1 MINEKYIYSTISG
14 GKKMSLKDEETNM
27 LCYFVFIGIA
37 VKNCEKDTFPKNL
50 KFVFSLEDI
59 NLLEKLIKSKVKN
72 NVFEF
77 DPPHGYYI
85 YNNDIEETVSI
96 LKNNLD
102 EYLNDKDENIHYI
115 YIDDIS
121 RFNTLLNRLHDS
133 LSEEFEEYKHSILND
148 IWIRMSPN
156 DLDDIYKFL
165 DKQILFIES
174 KFFTVP
180 NILSNEYNKESYI
193 CDIGDYKVMYN
204 ICDSG
209 VWCETNRKVS
219 ITMKNKYFKNRVLFL
234 PDIYFETIVEDGR
247 NVCYIYAIQNHKH
260 VSKCFDKKSAK
271 EDLLVVKKQLK
282 NKSINYKFILTL
294 EFFIQILKENGIY
307 DIKVPLLQLFNY
319 DYHISMSEE
328 FKKRMVYFEE
338 KVRKGKIPPD
348 DTIYEQ
354 IKEVYDNVVDKEDII
369 SKNKTEKLV
378 ETFMLVEEKF
388 QDIEILSE
396 PFIEDENLLVKVLD
410 ISKDKS
416 LKRIL
421 K

>member
-1 MINEKYIYSTISG
+1 M
-14 GKKMSLKDEETNM
+14 
-27 LCYFVFIGIA
+27 
-37 VKNCEKDTFPKNL
+37 
-50 KFVFSLEDI
+50 
-59 NLLEKLIKSKVKN
+59 
-72 NVFEF
+72 
-77 DPPHGYYI
+77 
-85 YNNDIEETVSI
+85 
-96 LKNNLD
+96 
-102 EYLNDKDENIHYI
+102 
-115 YIDDIS
+115 
-121 RFNTLLNRLHDS
+121 
-133 LSEEFEEYKHSILND
+133 
-148 IWIRMSPN
+148 
-156 DLDDIYKFL
+156 
-165 DKQILFIES
+165 
-174 KFFTVP
+174 
-180 NILSNEYNKESYI
+180 
-193 CDIGDYKVMYN
+193 
-204 ICDSG
+204 
-209 VWCETNRKVS
+209 
-219 ITMKNKYFKNRVLFL
+219 
-234 PDIYFETIVEDGR
+234 EDGR

-338 KVRKGKIPPD
+338 KVRKGKIPSD